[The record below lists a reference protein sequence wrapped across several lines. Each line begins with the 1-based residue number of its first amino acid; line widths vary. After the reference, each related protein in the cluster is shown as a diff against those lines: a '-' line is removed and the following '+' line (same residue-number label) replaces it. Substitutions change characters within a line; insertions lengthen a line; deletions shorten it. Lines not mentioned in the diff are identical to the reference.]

1 MKRAA
6 ALARKTREMGKNLSK
21 RKGMRR
27 MVDRLLT
34 DPTIMATIPA
44 GGAIAAGYAVAKR
57 VSKVGVSPCLK
68 KWFDCLTDPFSQNA
82 QGACIPS
89 GANIDSSRYFGY
101 VRGDIVIG
109 TNGYGCMVLCPTP
122 YNDLC
127 CGFASTSAYNGN
139 STTILTANNVV
150 AVNQFTSL
158 SMPNNRFSSG
168 QVFPNQQ
175 QNEAVQ
181 ARLVGGGLRLYYTGS
196 ELSKGG
202 LVSIYTSPVHHNVSA
217 QVSGAPNTAS
227 SLGALQETAIYPVS
241 REPYE
246 YPLTPVLQNE
256 LVYPELYPNGVNV
269 ATAATLYCYPW
280 SNGSEIFNNGFT
292 TTSTVGNT
300 SVVMGS
306 PSTVVLISGTA
317 GQTVHFEFALHSEA
331 VGDLTEGQRLPA
343 DSDPMGVDALMAG
356 LSRMQIERNS
366 KPHLSAAAVLKAQYT
381 KVVSARDTKIEL

>member
-1 MKRAA
+1 
-6 ALARKTREMGKNLSK
+6 
-21 RKGMRR
+21 MRR
-27 MVDRLLT
+27 VVDKFLT
-34 DPTIMATIPA
+34 NPGMMAVIP
-44 GGAIAAGYAVAKR
+44 GGNAVAAGYAVAKR
-57 VSKVGVSPCLK
+57 VSKIGVSPCLK

-82 QGACIPS
+82 QSACIPA

-109 TNGYGCMVLCPTP
+109 TNGYGCLVLSPTS

-127 CGFASTSAYNGN
+127 CGFASTAAFTGTG
-139 STTILTANNVV
+139 TTILTANNTV

-158 SMPNNRFSSG
+158 SMPNNRFASG
-168 QVFPNQQ
+168 QIFPSQQ
-175 QNEAVQ
+175 QNEGVQ

-196 ELSKGG
+196 ELAKGG
-202 LVSIYTSPVHHNVSA
+202 LVSIYTSPVHHNVAA
-217 QVSGAPNTAS
+217 QVSGAPHTAS
-227 SLGALQETAIYPVS
+227 SLGALQETAIFPVS

-246 YPLTPVLQNE
+246 YPLTPVLQRE
-256 LVYPELYPNGVNV
+256 LDYPELNPVGASA
-269 ATAATLYCYPW
+269 ATDATLYCYPW
-280 SNGSEIFNNGFT
+280 SNGCQLFNNGYYCA
-292 TTSTVGNT
+292 STLGNT
-300 SVVMGS
+300 SVYIGS
-306 PSTVVLISGTA
+306 PSTVVLVSGTA

-381 KVVSARDTKIEL
+381 KVVSARDAKVSLL